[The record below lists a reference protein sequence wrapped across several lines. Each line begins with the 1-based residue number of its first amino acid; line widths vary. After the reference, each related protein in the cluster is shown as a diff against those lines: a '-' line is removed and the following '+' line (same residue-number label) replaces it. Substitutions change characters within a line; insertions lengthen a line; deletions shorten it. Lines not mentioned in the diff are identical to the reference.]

1 MPLTYDIVD
10 RTLGNGLRV
19 VVNEDHSVPTV
30 AVNLWVGVGSRN
42 EPEGKTGFAHLFEHL
57 MFQGSKRVA
66 SGEHFSA
73 LMAHGGRLNATTWFD
88 RTNYFDTVPTGAFEL
103 ALWMEADR
111 HGWLLDAVTQEN
123 LDNQRDVVK
132 EEKRQ
137 RYDNAPYGNALNDL
151 YSLVFPAG
159 HPYHH
164 PTIGSMADLDAA
176 TLEDVHAFFRHW
188 YVPANTVLTIAGD
201 VGVPEAFL
209 AAEKYFGAIPASA
222 VPDRALSEPLGPA
235 GAPAHLSRTEAVP
248 SGRLYLGF
256 RLPEDNTPEYLAASS
271 AMDCLGGLTTSRLER
286 TLVREQELADYVSAG
301 SLGLA
306 DGVSLGFVILQAAEG
321 VELNRLEDRAC
332 ELIEEFA
339 HTGPSAVDME
349 AVQAQTERTWL
360 SGLASLEDRADAIG
374 HYTCLYDDPRAINNF
389 LDKLGVVTADQVQ
402 EVAATWLRP
411 QHRAVVAIGAAQDA
425 ADAADVGDAPD
436 GPQDG
441 APSRRT
447 DRGESTE
454 GAA

>member
-1 MPLTYDIVD
+1 MPLAYDIVD
-10 RTLGNGLRV
+10 RTLANGLRV

-30 AVNLWVGVGSRN
+30 AVNLWVGVGSRH
-42 EPEGKTGFAHLFEHL
+42 EPAGKTGFAHLFEHL
-57 MFQGSKRVA
+57 MFQGSRHVA
-66 SGEHFSA
+66 SGEHFAA

-88 RTNYFDTVPTGAFEL
+88 RTNYFDTVPKGAFEL

-111 HGWLLDAVTQEN
+111 HGYLLDAVTQAN

-151 YSLVFPAG
+151 YTLVFPPG

-164 PTIGSMADLDAA
+164 STIGSMADLDAA

-188 YVPANTVLTIAGD
+188 YTPANTVLTIAGD

-209 AAEKYFGAIPASA
+209 AAERYFGAIPAGP
-222 VPDRALSEPLGPA
+222 VPDRESTPPLEPA
-235 GAPAHLSRTEAVP
+235 GAPAHLRRAEFVP

-256 RLPEDNTPEYLAASS
+256 RLPEDNTPDYLSAAS
-271 AMDCLGGLTTSRLER
+271 AMDCLGGLATSRLEKA
-286 TLVREQELADYVSAG
+286 LVRTEELADYVSAG

-306 DGVSLGFVILQAAEG
+306 DGVSLGFLVLQAADG
-321 VELNRLEDRAC
+321 VELDRLEERAC

-339 HTGPSAVDME
+339 AQGPTAADME
-349 AVQAQTERTWL
+349 AVLAQTERSWL
-360 SGLASLEDRADAIG
+360 SGLTSLEERADAIS
-374 HYTCLYDDPRAINNF
+374 HYTCLYDDPHAVNTY
-389 LDKLGVVTADQVQ
+389 LDRLGAVTADQVQ
-402 EVAATWLRP
+402 QAAAEWLRP
-411 QHRAVVAIGAAQDA
+411 QHRAVVAINAAGDRNDAAESAGAADPPDP
-425 ADAADVGDAPD
+425 AD
-436 GPQDG
+436 
-441 APSRRT
+441 PSR
-447 DRGESTE
+447 TE